1 MLTALIAKDELLV
14 RMGIISS
21 VPWSELDIAV
31 VGEAGDGL
39 EAWQLYQE
47 YHPDIIVLD
56 ILMPGMNGVELLGR
70 IRRVD
75 QRCVVIVVTNVDKG
89 DQLEKVRQ
97 LGVSD
102 ILHKMTI
109 KRNDIHDAVR
119 KACQALR
126 PEQDDPSV
134 EAGGRK
140 AWEAFF
146 FGNVPDSMSFEA
158 QGMTAIRLF
167 PGDRLTPALQ
177 RSLSA
182 LLLQRLGEPET
193 YVHVCR
199 DNCELLIWKDLSARN
214 ISERALMDFARC
226 VQDNF
231 HINPGVV
238 TLFAQL
244 DSARMPRM
252 AQRLVTLL
260 RDPQLFDHPVLSLD
274 ANGGYLN
281 ERLESLRSALAINLP
296 VCSNRGEIL
305 ALKMRLDRYPGELEG
320 GFKRLLRSAA
330 PLLESLNLPA
340 SQRGLSEMT
349 RSICDATEERLEQA
363 SPKVRPEI
371 RRAMAYIQAHLT
383 ENIQREQLGKLV
395 NYDSV
400 YFSKL
405 FKAELGMSYTD
416 YLILVRMLR
425 AQELLCQ
432 TDIPIS
438 DIVAQCGYADF
449 SYFSG
454 RFRQLCGVTPHEW
467 RENHREAIV

>member
-1 MLTALIAKDELLV
+1 M
-14 RMGIISS
+14 
-21 VPWSELDIAV
+21 
-31 VGEAGDGL
+31 
-39 EAWQLYQE
+39 
-47 YHPDIIVLD
+47 
-56 ILMPGMNGVELLGR
+56 
-70 IRRVD
+70 
-75 QRCVVIVVTNVDKG
+75 
-89 DQLEKVRQ
+89 
-97 LGVSD
+97 
-102 ILHKMTI
+102 
-109 KRNDIHDAVR
+109 
-119 KACQALR
+119 
-126 PEQDDPSV
+126 
-134 EAGGRK
+134 
-140 AWEAFF
+140 
-146 FGNVPDSMSFEA
+146 
-158 QGMTAIRLF
+158 
-167 PGDRLTPALQ
+167 
-177 RSLSA
+177 
-182 LLLQRLGEPET
+182 
-193 YVHVCR
+193 
-199 DNCELLIWKDLSARN
+199 LIWKDLSARN

-244 DSARMPRM
+244 DSARLPRM
-252 AQRLVTLL
+252 AHRLVTLL

-340 SQRGLSEMT
+340 SQTGLSEMT

-363 SPKVRPEI
+363 SIKVRPEI